1 MSYDEQSPGKTLYR
15 VIAALLVVGALV
27 GLIVLPR
34 LNPAGAKLLDKPAPN
49 FSLPIVANG
58 EPNARMRLSDLRDKV
73 VLLDFWASWCGPCA
87 AQAPIL
93 ERIARKY
100 KDLVV
105 VLGINIGESP
115 SVAARYAKAK
125 GLSYPIL
132 ADVEGD
138 TQELYGASVL
148 PTVVLIDKQG
158 KVTAFVQ
165 GVVRQTS
172 LERAI
177 RNHR

>member
-1 MSYDEQSPGKTLYR
+1 MAQTEQTAGKTLYP
-15 VIAALLVVGALV
+15 VIAALLAVAALV

-34 LNPAGAKLLDKPAPN
+34 LEPAGTKLLDKPAPN
-49 FSLPIVANG
+49 FALPIVANG
-58 EPNARMRLSDLRDKV
+58 EPKARMRLSDLRDKV
-73 VLLDFWASWCGPCA
+73 VVLDFWASWCGPCA

-93 ERIARKY
+93 DRVARKY

-105 VLGINIGESP
+105 VLGINVGESP

-132 ADVEGD
+132 ADVKGT
-138 TQELYGASVL
+138 TQELYGATVL

-158 KVTAFVQ
+158 KIRFLGHPRGLTD
-165 GVVRQTS
+165 VVIA
-172 LERAI
+172 E
-177 RNHR
+177 HR